1 MSLEIINAKSEPLP
15 GGPPPYY
22 DQSRRYTKSAK
33 TVQQQE
39 AFLAAYEKHGTL
51 THAAREAGVHPS
63 YHHKWIEIDPDYP
76 AKFKEAHRSSVDHLE
91 REARRR
97 AIEGVEEPTG
107 WYKGE
112 PGGFVKR
119 YSDTLL
125 IFLLKGALPDKYKD
139 RHEHTGKN
147 GGPIEVQST
156 VTIEQFPIWLK
167 QAIVVCST
175 GIEIDPEVERILQ
188 AHFEAK
194 FLEAEKLVGKE
205 PTEGQS
211 EDGRAK
217 SYQGDTV
224 DVAGGVVEGT
234 VGQVMTSVVEASD
247 DEAEISLEPSSV
259 SSLDQIEEK
268 PNYRPN
274 EKKKKVS
281 ASPLSLDDI

>member
-1 MSLEIINAKSEPLP
+1 VISMSLEVVNAKMEPSP
-15 GGPPPYY
+15 GGPPSYY

-97 AIEGVEEPTG
+97 ALEGVEEPTG

-112 PGGFVKR
+112 PGGFVKK

-125 IFLLKGALPDKYKD
+125 IFLLKGALPEKYKD
-139 RHEHTGKN
+139 RFEHTGKN

-156 VTIEQFPIWLK
+156 VTIEQFPVWLK
-167 QAIVVCST
+167 QAIVVVSS
-175 GIEIDPEVERILQ
+175 GVMIDPEVERLLQ
-188 AHFEAK
+188 SHFETK
-194 FLEAEKLVGKE
+194 FLEAEKVVDSGNVSNPQATSQ
-205 PTEGQS
+205 PT
-211 EDGRAK
+211 
-217 SYQGDTV
+217 YQV
-224 DVAGGVVEGT
+224 LPEESGT
-234 VGQVMTSVVEASD
+234 VGAVEMVIETAVEASSENVT
-247 DEAEISLEPSSV
+247 DEGWTPPVQPAEQPRSDWRPVKRERV
-259 SSLDQIEEK
+259 TLDM
-268 PNYRPN
+268 
-274 EKKKKVS
+274 
-281 ASPLSLDDI
+281 DDI